1 MQETDDV
8 ELDLESDDEPEPGVQ
23 SSASVDG
30 QADPAT
36 QAFARLERQMAL
48 MRRAVEH
55 ISTERADV
63 TVPDYSATLGKLAG
77 DLAKVTQSV
86 AQIAAEPAL
95 KHTPLTMAERI
106 AQAAETAR
114 RSDHDRLLQAQIEL
128 GTAGEDLRVLAGT
141 IRTAAGQRQQIV
153 KAAGIGVLT
162 GVLLW
167 AGLAGPIARS
177 LPESWQLPERM
188 ARRALSAPTLVDA
201 GAKLL
206 QSADPVRWEEVIEA
220 AKLSADNR
228 DAINRCRAQARKAK
242 SPTNCVVR
250 LGR

>member
-1 MQETDDV
+1 MQDIDDV
-8 ELDLESDDEPEPGVQ
+8 DLDLEPEDEPEHGAQ
-23 SSASVDG
+23 SSALADQ

-55 ISTERADV
+55 LSTERADL

-77 DLAKVTQSV
+77 DLAKVVQSV

-95 KHTPLTMAERI
+95 KHTPQTMAERI
-106 AQAAETAR
+106 AQASETAR
-114 RSDHDRLLQAQIEL
+114 RSDHERLLQAQIEL
-128 GTAGEDLRVLAGT
+128 GTAAEDLRALAGT
-141 IRTAAGQRQQIV
+141 IRTAAAQRQRTT
-153 KAAGIGVLT
+153 KAGAT
-162 GVLLW
+162 GVLVGALLW
-167 AGLAGPIARS
+167 ASLAGLVARS

-188 ARRALSAPTLVDA
+188 ARRALGAPTLVDA

-206 QSADPVRWEEVIEA
+206 QSADPARWEEVIEA

-228 DAINRCRAQARKAK
+228 EAITQCKGLAKKERRAVSCQLRIG
-242 SPTNCVVR
+242 S
-250 LGR
+250 